1 MPYNDETDSKQQVEA
16 MTALWQSFIL
26 SAFLGGLIG
35 WVTNWLA
42 IKALFRPKER
52 QRFLFLEFQGLLPKR
67 QKELANN
74 LGKIV
79 EGELI
84 SVEELIK
91 KVEPADIDPIIE
103 DVMRK
108 NRDDMEKRIKDFI
121 GGIASKIPFFNLRAD
136 TLVKSVMDRIEGE
149 ICVVL
154 KKQVPMLLEH
164 AAEKAAEK
172 ISVQEIVIEKVC
184 KMDLIK
190 LEAIFNRIANKE
202 MKAIIRLGGALGVL
216 VGIAQWA
223 IQNFVISAI

>member
-1 MPYNDETDSKQQVEA
+1 
-16 MTALWQSFIL
+16 MTALWQSFFL

-42 IKALFRPKER
+42 IKALFRPQQR
-52 QRFLFLEFQGLLPKR
+52 HRFLFFEFQGLLPKR
-67 QKELANN
+67 QTELAQN

-84 SVEELIK
+84 SVEELVK
-91 KVEPADIDPIIE
+91 KVEPSDIDPIIE

-108 NRDDMEKRIKDFI
+108 NRDEMEQRIKDFI
-121 GGIASKIPFFNLRAD
+121 SNIASKIPFFNLKAD
-136 TLVKSVMDRIEGE
+136 TLVRSVMNRIESE
-149 ICVVL
+149 VCIVL
-154 KKQVPMLLEH
+154 KRQVPLLLER

-190 LEAIFNRIANKE
+190 LEALFNRIADKE
-202 MKAIIRLGGALGVL
+202 MKAIIRLGGILGVL
-216 VGIAQWA
+216 VGICQWA
-223 IQNFVISAI
+223 IQNFVIAAI